1 MSITISQIPHFPILI
16 ITVPEGVDPETFGEA
31 LCSLQGVTD
40 HLTGPVYRI
49 FDFSE
54 MVADFSDLVQIMD
67 VTTRPGENGRCEE
80 GPFRDP
86 RFHNI
91 IVSKQELFQVGAAAY
106 GRAHRLDVPFFGT
119 LEEAIAYARE
129 QISLREPIRK
139 PVL

>member
-16 ITVPEGVDPETFGEA
+16 VTVPEGVDLETFGEA
-31 LCSLQGVTD
+31 LRSLQGVTD

-67 VTTRPGENGRCEE
+67 VTTRPGENGRYEE
-80 GPFRDP
+80 GSFHDP

-106 GRAHRLDVPFFGT
+106 GRAHLDVPFFRM
-119 LEEAIAYARE
+119 LEEAIAYARG
-129 QISLREPIRK
+129 QISLRKPVRK